1 MTEIAKF
8 DLEKV
13 ISDDREESVSSLFPL
28 LPRIAPTSIQHQQEL
43 DDEWRKLPLY
53 YKDLDLSQPPDVFWH
68 QVAELRDQHR
78 EGNTYFQHLPKFI
91 VQLIVMP
98 DKRTR
103 QNEDLAALE
112 PAVRVKQLAHY
123 GTMVEV
129 DSNVPPRRYYRS
141 GLEMVRM
148 ANVYLA
154 EGSLENAYILYM
166 KFLTLFLDKIR
177 KHPDYNS
184 VPADVKSVNQVKLKE
199 VMPKAEKL
207 KQMLLEQYT
216 KEHEQFQEN
225 EKKRLIAEEARK
237 KQEREDAKLA
247 VSLQAD
253 ENRQDTNVKTP
264 HLLNTEEWAVTP
276 SAPPVDGVLYPDDFA
291 SEPVRPP
298 ALHYQPVPPLIPP
311 SRPHHAAAGAG
322 GGAGAGG
329 RLRAVHVP
337 AALLARFQALAAGHT
352 ARNLELCGVLAGVLE
367 RDRLKITH
375 VIVPKQT
382 GTADSCSTNNE
393 EEIFHY
399 QDQHN
404 LITLGWIHTH
414 PTQTAFL
421 SSVDLHTQCS
431 YQLMMPE
438 AIAIV
443 CAPKYNEIGYF
454 ALTPEYGMQFISNCR
469 QSGFHPHPNDP
480 PLFYN
485 ATHIELD
492 KTAPVEMIDLR
503 R

>member
-1 MTEIAKF
+1 
-8 DLEKV
+8 
-13 ISDDREESVSSLFPL
+13 
-28 LPRIAPTSIQHQQEL
+28 
-43 DDEWRKLPLY
+43 
-53 YKDLDLSQPPDVFWH
+53 
-68 QVAELRDQHR
+68 
-78 EGNTYFQHLPKFI
+78 
-91 VQLIVMP
+91 MP
-98 DKRTR
+98 DKRNTK
-103 QNEDLAALE
+103 QPGDLASLE

-123 GTMVEV
+123 GTMVDV
-129 DSNVPPRRYYRS
+129 DFNVPPRRYYRS

-166 KFLTLFLDKIR
+166 KFMTLFLEKIR
-177 KHPDYNS
+177 KHPEYNTVS
-184 VPADVKSVNQVKLKE
+184 ADIKSDNQIKLKE

-207 KQMLLEQYT
+207 KQKLLEQYT
-216 KEHEQFQEN
+216 KEHEIYKEN

-237 KQEREDAKLA
+237 RQEQEDAKLA
-247 VSLQAD
+247 KRLQAD
-253 ENRQDTNVKTP
+253 ENKQDTNVKTP
-264 HLLNTEEWAVTP
+264 HLLHAEEWAATP
-276 SAPPVDGVLYPDDFA
+276 SAPPVDAVLYPDDFA
-291 SEPVRPP
+291 SEPVQPP
-298 ALHYQPVPPLIPP
+298 AHNYHPVPPLIPP
-311 SRPHHAAAGAG
+311 SRPHHDTNEALPPLSAGR
-322 GGAGAGG
+322 
-329 RLRAVHVP
+329 RLRSVIVP
-337 AALLARFQALAAGHT
+337 ATLLARFQTLAAPNT
-352 ARNLELCGVLAGVLE
+352 ARNIELCGILAGILE
-367 RDRLKITH
+367 RDQLKITH

-454 ALTPEYGMQFISNCR
+454 ALTPEYGMQFIANCR

-480 PLFYN
+480 PLFHT
-485 ATHIELD
+485 ATHIRLD
-492 KTAPVEMIDLR
+492 QTAPVEMVDLR